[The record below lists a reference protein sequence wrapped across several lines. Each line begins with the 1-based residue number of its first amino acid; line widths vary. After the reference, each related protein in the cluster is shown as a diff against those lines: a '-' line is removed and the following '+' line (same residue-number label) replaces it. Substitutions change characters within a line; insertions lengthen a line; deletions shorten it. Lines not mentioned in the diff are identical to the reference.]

1 MAKIAVYPGSF
12 DPITNGHIDV
22 IKRASKVF
30 DHLIVAVLV
39 NDSKKSMFTLD
50 ERLDILKHSIDNL
63 DNVSFDSFS
72 GLLVDYCKEKQ
83 LSAIVRGLRAISD
96 FEFELQMAQM
106 NRQLYDETETVF
118 FTTSEQYSYLSSS
131 LVKEVAKFG
140 GKIDGLIPDYAIMKM
155 KQKLSRPASNSQE
168 K

>member
-22 IKRASKVF
+22 IRRASKVF

-155 KQKLSRPASNSQE
+155 KQKLSRGE
-168 K
+168 

>member
-39 NDSKKSMFTLD
+39 NYSKKSMFTLD
-50 ERLDILKHSIDNL
+50 ERLDILKHSIENL

-155 KQKLSRPASNSQE
+155 KQKLSRGE
-168 K
+168 

>member
-1 MAKIAVYPGSF
+1 MAKVAVYPGSF

-50 ERLDILKHSIDNL
+50 ERLDILKHSIENL

-155 KQKLSRPASNSQE
+155 KQKLSRGE
-168 K
+168 

>member
-50 ERLDILKHSIDNL
+50 ERLDILKHSIENL

-131 LVKEVAKFG
+131 LVKEVAKIER
-140 GKIDGLIPDYAIMKM
+140 KIDGLIPDYAIMKM
-155 KQKLSRPASNSQE
+155 KQKLSRGE
-168 K
+168 

>member
-39 NDSKKSMFTLD
+39 NVSKKSMFTLD

-155 KQKLSRPASNSQE
+155 KQMLSRGE
-168 K
+168 

>member
-106 NRQLYDETETVF
+106 NRQLSDETETVF

-155 KQKLSRPASNSQE
+155 KQKLSRGE
-168 K
+168 

>member
-30 DHLIVAVLV
+30 DHLIVADLV

-155 KQKLSRPASNSQE
+155 KQKLSRGE
-168 K
+168 

>member
-1 MAKIAVYPGSF
+1 MAKIAVYPGRF

-39 NDSKKSMFTLD
+39 NDSKESMFTLD

-155 KQKLSRPASNSQE
+155 KQKLSRGE
-168 K
+168 

>member
-155 KQKLSRPASNSQE
+155 KQKLSRGGV
-168 K
+168 KWRY

>member
-1 MAKIAVYPGSF
+1 
-12 DPITNGHIDV
+12 
-22 IKRASKVF
+22 
-30 DHLIVAVLV
+30 
-39 NDSKKSMFTLD
+39 MFTLD
-50 ERLDILKHSIDNL
+50 ERLDILKHSIENL

-155 KQKLSRPASNSQE
+155 KQKLSRGGV
-168 K
+168 KWRY

>member
-155 KQKLSRPASNSQE
+155 KQKLLEECINYL
-168 K
+168 

>member
-155 KQKLSRPASNSQE
+155 KQKLHQNSL
-168 K
+168 

>member
-30 DHLIVAVLV
+30 DYLIVAVLV

-50 ERLDILKHSIDNL
+50 ERLDILKHSIENL

-72 GLLVDYCKEKQ
+72 GLLVDYCKEKK

-155 KQKLSRPASNSQE
+155 KQKLSRGE
-168 K
+168 

>member
-1 MAKIAVYPGSF
+1 
-12 DPITNGHIDV
+12 
-22 IKRASKVF
+22 
-30 DHLIVAVLV
+30 
-39 NDSKKSMFTLD
+39 MFTLD

-155 KQKLSRPASNSQE
+155 KQKLSRGE
-168 K
+168 

>member
-155 KQKLSRPASNSQE
+155 KQKLSRGE
-168 K
+168 

>member
-1 MAKIAVYPGSF
+1 M
-12 DPITNGHIDV
+12 
-22 IKRASKVF
+22 
-30 DHLIVAVLV
+30 
-39 NDSKKSMFTLD
+39 
-50 ERLDILKHSIDNL
+50 
-63 DNVSFDSFS
+63 
-72 GLLVDYCKEKQ
+72 DYCKEKQ

-155 KQKLSRPASNSQE
+155 KQKLSRGE
-168 K
+168 

>member
-1 MAKIAVYPGSF
+1 MAKIAVYPGRF

-155 KQKLSRPASNSQE
+155 KQKLSRGE
-168 K
+168 

>member
-50 ERLDILKHSIDNL
+50 ERLDILKHSIENI

-155 KQKLSRPASNSQE
+155 KQKLSRGE
-168 K
+168 

>member
-50 ERLDILKHSIDNL
+50 ERLDILKHIIDNL

-155 KQKLSRPASNSQE
+155 KQKLSRGE
-168 K
+168 

>member
-1 MAKIAVYPGSF
+1 M
-12 DPITNGHIDV
+12 
-22 IKRASKVF
+22 VF
-30 DHLIVAVLV
+30 DHLIVAGLV
-39 NDSKKSMFTLD
+39 NDSKNSMFTLD

-155 KQKLSRPASNSQE
+155 KQKLSRGE
-168 K
+168 

>member
-22 IKRASKVF
+22 IKRAAKAF

-39 NDSKKSMFTLD
+39 NDSKKSLFTLE
-50 ERLDILKHSIDNL
+50 ERLDILKHSIKDV

-96 FEFELQMAQM
+96 FEFEMQMAQM

-118 FTTSEQYSYLSSS
+118 FTTSEKYSYLSSS
-131 LVKEVAKFG
+131 LVKEVVKFG
-140 GKIDGLIPDYAIMKM
+140 GKIDGLVPDYVIMKI
-155 KQKLSRPASNSQE
+155 KQKLSRE
-168 K
+168 E

>member
-155 KQKLSRPASNSQE
+155 KQKLGRGE
-168 K
+168 

>member
-118 FTTSEQYSYLSSS
+118 FTTNEQYSYLSSS

-155 KQKLSRPASNSQE
+155 KQKLSRGE
-168 K
+168 

>member
-72 GLLVDYCKEKQ
+72 GLLVDYCKEKK

-155 KQKLSRPASNSQE
+155 KQKLSRGE
-168 K
+168 

>member
-39 NDSKKSMFTLD
+39 NYSKKSMFTLD
-50 ERLDILKHSIDNL
+50 ERLDILKHSIENL

-83 LSAIVRGLRAISD
+83 LSAIVMGLRAISD

-155 KQKLSRPASNSQE
+155 KQKLSRGE
-168 K
+168 

>member
-50 ERLDILKHSIDNL
+50 ERLDILKHSIENI

-96 FEFELQMAQM
+96 FELELQMAQM

-155 KQKLSRPASNSQE
+155 KQKLSRGE
-168 K
+168 

>member
-50 ERLDILKHSIDNL
+50 ERLDILKHSIENL

-72 GLLVDYCKEKQ
+72 GLLVNYCKEKQ

-155 KQKLSRPASNSQE
+155 KKKLSRGE
-168 K
+168 

>member
-1 MAKIAVYPGSF
+1 MAKVAVYPGSF

-155 KQKLSRPASNSQE
+155 KQKLSRGE
-168 K
+168 

>member
-50 ERLDILKHSIDNL
+50 ERLDILKHSIENL

-106 NRQLYDETETVF
+106 NRQLYDETE
-118 FTTSEQYSYLSSS
+118 QYSYLSSS

-155 KQKLSRPASNSQE
+155 KQKLSRGE
-168 K
+168 

>member
-22 IKRASKVF
+22 INRASKVF

-155 KQKLSRPASNSQE
+155 KQKLSRGE
-168 K
+168 